1 MSRMPLLGLLGGV
14 LALGGCAAAVT
25 PVVALP
31 SPTKDPQAFRADET
45 ECRREAATAANP
57 GTAQAGAAQTA
68 PSMGNTNA
76 QWQRYFA
83 SYTQCETARGNA
95 VQPVPW
101 TGAYATYLGYPA
113 TVGYGF
119 GYGNGFGYGGG
130 YGYPYGF
137 GGGYGF
143 GGYGYG
149 YDYPFFYPGF
159 VGFYGAGFGYGRFG
173 GGFGHYGGGF
183 GSGGHFGGGGGGHF
197 GGGSFHH

>member
-1 MSRMPLLGLLGGV
+1 MSRMPLLGLLGGI

-45 ECRREAATAANP
+45 ECRKEAATAANP
-57 GTAQAGAAQTA
+57 GAAQAGAAQTA

-83 SYTQCETARGNA
+83 SYTQCEAARGNA

-119 GYGNGFGYGGG
+119 GYGGG
-130 YGYPYGF
+130 YGYGSPYGF

-143 GGYGYG
+143 GGYGFG

-183 GSGGHFGGGGGGHF
+183 GGGGHFGGGGGGGGGHF

>member
-1 MSRMPLLGLLGGV
+1 MSRMPLLGLLGGI

-45 ECRREAATAANP
+45 ECRKEAATAANP
-57 GTAQAGAAQTA
+57 GAAQAGAAQTA

-76 QWQRYFA
+76 QWQRYFT
-83 SYTQCETARGNA
+83 SYTQCEAARGNA

-119 GYGNGFGYGGG
+119 GYGGG
-130 YGYPYGF
+130 YGYGSPYGF

-143 GGYGYG
+143 GGYGFG

-183 GSGGHFGGGGGGHF
+183 GGGGHFGGGGGGGGGHF

>member
-1 MSRMPLLGLLGGV
+1 MSRMPLLGLLGGI

-57 GTAQAGAAQTA
+57 GAAQAGAAQTA

-83 SYTQCETARGNA
+83 SYTQCEAARGNA

-119 GYGNGFGYGGG
+119 GYGGG
-130 YGYPYGF
+130 YGYGSPYGF

-143 GGYGYG
+143 GGYGFG

-183 GSGGHFGGGGGGHF
+183 GGGGHFGGGGGGGGGGHF